1 MFTMINDQLEIICL
15 HFNSQTFYNDRERV
29 AAELIVTELQYQ
41 RHSVELP
48 TTAPMKLKSL
58 TIANQ
63 SYAIDN
69 TNKPLIIH
77 TQLYSPQVS
86 LLQMLKFKGLQ

>member
-1 MFTMINDQLEIICL
+1 MLASQFTNI
-15 HFNSQTFYNDRERV
+15 FNDRERV

-77 TQLYSPQVS
+77 TQLYSPTS
-86 LLQMLKFKGLQ
+86 NA

>member
-1 MFTMINDQLEIICL
+1 MLASQFTNINFL
-15 HFNSQTFYNDRERV
+15 NDRERV
-29 AAELIVTELQYQ
+29 AAELIVIELQYQ

-48 TTAPMKLKSL
+48 TAAPMKLKSL

-77 TQLYSPQVS
+77 TQLYSPWVS
-86 LLQMLKFKGLQ
+86 ILQMLKFKGLQ